1 MLTVAEVKARTCKE
15 RDSWWTVL
23 LVDPIAVRLTRL
35 VSGVRWITPNRITL
49 TAFAIGLI
57 AAACFTRA
65 TAGWLAVG
73 AVLYYVGFLLDCID
87 GKIARLNGTGS
98 IFGMWLD
105 YILDHV
111 RIITCVT
118 ALFGGQ
124 YAATKNVAYLIAGAG
139 ALVLELFHY
148 VNSQEIFQINTEMRT
163 RLEARRAEAGL
174 ASAVDAAEAG
184 KRPGNRSIMQLTGN
198 DQGLFGR
205 VRGWLRRSR
214 IRPHL
219 VGGIEFQMSLLIVA
233 PLAGAIFG
241 GGAII
246 GVTVGAAA
254 LMILFELAV
263 IFMVY
268 RAARSVTSQIAAIR
282 VPGQQS
288 DALAFT
294 GGFPPVQPRASE
306 DEAGRAR
313 T

>member
-23 LVDPIAVRLTRL
+23 LVDPIAVRLTRRL
-35 VSGVRWITPNRITL
+35 AGVRWITPNRITL
-49 TAFAIGLI
+49 TAFAIGLL
-57 AAACFTRA
+57 AAACFTQASR
-65 TAGWLAVG
+65 GWLIGG
-73 AVLYYVGFLLDCID
+73 AALYYVSFLLDCID

-124 YAATKNVAYLIAGAG
+124 YAATKNVAYLIVGAG
-139 ALVLELFHY
+139 VLVLELFHY
-148 VNSQEIFQINTEMRT
+148 VNSQEIFQINTEMRN

-174 ASAVDAAEAG
+174 VSAVDEAEAA

-205 VRGWLRRSR
+205 VRAWLRRSR

-219 VGGIEFQMSLLIVA
+219 VGGIEFQMAVLIVA
-233 PLAGAIFG
+233 PLTGAV
-241 GGAII
+241 I
-246 GVTVGAAA
+246 GVSIGAAV
-254 LMILFELAV
+254 LMVFFELAV
-263 IFMVY
+263 IFMIY
-268 RAARSVTSQIAAIR
+268 RAAKSVTSQIAAIR
-282 VPGQQS
+282 IPGQQS
-288 DALAFT
+288 DELAFT
-294 GGFPPVQPRASE
+294 SGFPTIHAPVHPRTSE
-306 DEAGRAR
+306 DEPGRTR